1 MYRINDSA
9 TAVSRKELH
18 KLTNPIVELDSD
30 WLAALKIWADD
41 PDMIL
46 ILQGPTL
53 NRALANLGKASPA
66 MAAAQMVLRHL
77 RELTNF
83 QVGPRGDAKTP
94 ANMKMKTELV
104 NTGPRGRPTAAAESE
119 FPIRKLWVW
128 HKD

>member
-1 MYRINDSA
+1 MTRIINGA
-9 TAVSRKELH
+9 ARAVSYEAIQKF
-18 KLTNPIVELDSD
+18 TNPTDGLDSE
-30 WLAALKIWADD
+30 WLEALEIWAAD

-46 ILQGPTL
+46 ILEGPTL
-53 NRALANLGKASPA
+53 NYALANLGKASPA

-94 ANMKMKTELV
+94 ANMKMRTELV
-104 NTGPRGRPTAAAESE
+104 NTGKSSSGPANERHGT
-119 FPIRKLWVW
+119 RKLWVW